1 MKKLFLA
8 IRHGDIDE
16 VKAILERN
24 PEVIDEPASPPP
36 KQDKGLSPL
45 QVALKIGE
53 LDIAEYLI
61 KSGADVNYT
70 DPIDENE
77 NNIWSSPVLQDA
89 IRAIFFAYKNIKPN
103 IEAAEKATS
112 IVRDMLKRGANPN
125 ALSWRTV
132 VKFGERSLR
141 QDVDA
146 FGACIGCASLN
157 DKDSELRAINAKK
170 LTELL
175 DLMLE
180 HGADIEA
187 WADRPASCHSNENE
201 TARKRF
207 IDDFVPVPD
216 KTVNVIYRG
225 NSVIPVGDKPI
236 ELKKG
241 DRRGTVFIDGS
252 IDHSAKQRAF
262 MQDFCKKRGLLG
274 K

>member
-8 IRHGDIDE
+8 IRHGDLDE
-16 VKAILERN
+16 VKAILEKK

-36 KQDKGLSPL
+36 KKDKGLSPL

-53 LDIAEYLI
+53 LDIAEYLV
-61 KSGADVNYT
+61 KSGADVNYI

-77 NNIWSSPVLQDA
+77 TNIWSVPVLQDA
-89 IRAIFFAYKNIKPN
+89 IRAIFFAYSGIKPN

-112 IVRDMLKRGANPN
+112 IVREMLKRGANPN
-125 ALSWRTV
+125 TLSWRTV

-146 FGACIGCASLN
+146 IGACIGCASLGE
-157 DKDSELRAINAKK
+157 KDSELRAIHVRK

-180 HGADIEA
+180 YGADIEA

-201 TARKRF
+201 TARRCY

-225 NSVIPVGDKPI
+225 NSIIPVGDKPI
-236 ELKKG
+236 EAKKG
-241 DRRGTVFIDGS
+241 DKRGTVFIDGS
-252 IDHSAKQRAF
+252 IDRAAEWRAF
-262 MQDFCKKRGLLG
+262 MQDFCKKRGLLEN
-274 K
+274 

>member
-16 VKAILERN
+16 VKAILERK
-24 PEVIDEPASPPP
+24 PEAVDEPAAPPP
-36 KQDKGLSPL
+36 KKDKGLSPL
-45 QVALKIGE
+45 QVALKTGG

-61 KSGADVNYT
+61 KAGADVNYI

-77 NNIWSSPVLQDA
+77 NDIWSVPVLQDA
-89 IRAIFFAYKNIKPN
+89 IRAVFSAYDGISPN
-103 IEAAEKATS
+103 IEAAEKATA
-112 IVRDMLKRGANPN
+112 IVCDMLIRGANPN

-132 VKFGERSLR
+132 VEFGESSLR

-157 DKDSELRAINAKK
+157 KKDPELRNLIAKK

-175 DLMLE
+175 DLMLKY
-180 HGADIEA
+180 GADLEA
-187 WADRPASCHSNENE
+187 WASRPANCHCNENE
-201 TARKRF
+201 TARKRY

-216 KTVNVIYRG
+216 KTVNVIHRG

-236 ELKKG
+236 EPQKG
-241 DRRGTVFIDGS
+241 DRHETVVIDGS
-252 IDHSAKQRAF
+252 IDRTAEWRMF

-274 K
+274 T